1 MENEYFE
8 VKNLTNFLI
17 NEGQFSEG
25 QAELL
30 KFIIWVTYLK
40 NDLTTKE
47 MFVYHSDWVNVRFF
61 SDYTPEDMEGELGYL
76 IELGVI
82 EVILLEND
90 KVGLYILSHGLF
102 DLTQSIIE
110 AKEDSLEDLKN
121 ELQEA
126 IIGEDFEKA
135 ALIRDQIKE
144 LTGN

>member
-1 MENEYFE
+1 
-8 VKNLTNFLI
+8 
-17 NEGQFSEG
+17 
-25 QAELL
+25 
-30 KFIIWVTYLK
+30 
-40 NDLTTKE
+40 
-47 MFVYHSDWVNVRFF
+47 
-61 SDYTPEDMEGELGYL
+61 
-76 IELGVI
+76 
-82 EVILLEND
+82 VILLEND